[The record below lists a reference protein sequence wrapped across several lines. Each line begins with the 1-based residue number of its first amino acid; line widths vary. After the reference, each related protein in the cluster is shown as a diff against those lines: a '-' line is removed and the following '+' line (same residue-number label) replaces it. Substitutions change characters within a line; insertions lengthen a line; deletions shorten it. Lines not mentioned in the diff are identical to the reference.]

1 MQDSIRDAFMVA
13 LERRGY
19 SVNTTDPE
27 ELEEAA
33 ADLIEQ
39 KPLVQAYVIDQARDK
54 MIGGEAA
61 MAVIYS
67 GEVIYTQRENP
78 DLCYSVP
85 KEGSNV
91 WIDGWVVTKRAR
103 NPEAAMKWIDFMCR
117 PDIALMNFDF
127 ITYSTPNTAA
137 RDMIEDEDIR
147 NSEVAYPAED
157 VLERCDTYSYLGEE
171 GDALYNRMW
180 KKVKSG
186 S

>member
-1 MQDSIRDAFMVA
+1 
-13 LERRGY
+13 
-19 SVNTTDPE
+19 
-27 ELEEAA
+27 
-33 ADLIEQ
+33 
-39 KPLVQAYVIDQARDK
+39 
-54 MIGGEAA
+54 
-61 MAVIYS
+61 
-67 GEVIYTQRENP
+67 
-78 DLCYSVP
+78 
-85 KEGSNV
+85 
-91 WIDGWVVTKRAR
+91 
-103 NPEAAMKWIDFMCR
+103 MKWIDFMCR